1 MHHNWHMRVRL
12 AWTLRALPR
21 FAILLTAVAELAS
34 GNILYGGFCVVA
46 LVLTLIPAIHARNLD
61 AGIPIELELAVLWLM
76 VTDMT
81 LGNSI
86 GLYRLP
92 WYDKTLH
99 LSSSMLVA
107 TIGFL
112 AIYLLHLTYNTR
124 FHPWLDGLA
133 ILLVTLGVG
142 ALWEIAEYVVDQLFG
157 LRTQGAPNLNALDD
171 TMFDLILDGVGGV
184 LGSVLGPL
192 YIRRSKRS
200 RHRVEAFARMIARR
214 DHTAMSGSRR
224 RRLR

>member
-1 MHHNWHMRVRL
+1 MRARL
-12 AWTLRALPR
+12 SWILRVLPR
-21 FAILLTAVAELAS
+21 SAILLTAVAELAS
-34 GNILYGGFCVVA
+34 GDHLYGVFCVVA
-46 LVLTLIPAIHARNLD
+46 LVLTLLPAIHARTLD

-86 GLYRLP
+86 GLYRLA

-99 LSSSMLVA
+99 LSSSMLIA

-112 AIYLLHLTYNTR
+112 AIYLLHLTQNTR

-142 ALWEIAEYVVDQLFG
+142 ALWEIAEFAVDRLFG
-157 LRTQGAPNLNALDD
+157 LRTQGSPNLDAITD
-171 TMFDLILDGVGGV
+171 TMFDLILDGIGGV
-184 LGSVLGPL
+184 LGAVLGPL
-192 YIRRSKRS
+192 YMRHSKRS
-200 RHRVEAFARMIARR
+200 RRRVEAFARLVANRGSAR
-214 DHTAMSGSRR
+214 A
-224 RRLR
+224 LAPVLE

>member
-1 MHHNWHMRVRL
+1 M
-12 AWTLRALPR
+12 
-21 FAILLTAVAELAS
+21 
-34 GNILYGGFCVVA
+34 A
-46 LVLTLIPAIHARNLD
+46 LVLTLLPAIHARNLD

-86 GLYRLP
+86 GLYRLA

-99 LSSSMLVA
+99 LSSSMLIA

-112 AIYLLHLTYNTR
+112 AIYLLHLTQNTR

-142 ALWEIAEYVVDQLFG
+142 ALWEIAEFAVDRLFG
-157 LRTQGAPNLNALDD
+157 LRTQGSPNLDAITD
-171 TMFDLILDGVGGV
+171 TMFDLILDGIGGV
-184 LGSVLGPL
+184 LGAVLGPL
-192 YIRRSKRS
+192 YMRHSKRS
-200 RHRVEAFARMIARR
+200 RRRVEAFARLVANRGSAR
-214 DHTAMSGSRR
+214 A
-224 RRLR
+224 LAPVLE

>member
-1 MHHNWHMRVRL
+1 MRARL
-12 AWTLRALPR
+12 SWILRVVPR
-21 FAILLTAVAELAS
+21 SAILLTAVAELAS
-34 GNILYGGFCVVA
+34 GDHLYGGFCVVA
-46 LVLTLIPAIHARNLD
+46 LVLTLLPAIHARNLD

-86 GLYRLP
+86 GLYRLA

-99 LSSSMLVA
+99 LSSSMLIA

-112 AIYLLHLTYNTR
+112 AIYLLHLMQTTR

-142 ALWEIAEYVVDQLFG
+142 ALWEIAEFAVDRLFG
-157 LRTQGAPNLNALDD
+157 LRTQGSPNLDAITD
-171 TMFDLILDGVGGV
+171 TMFDLILDGIGGV

-192 YIRRSKRS
+192 YMRHSKRS
-200 RHRVEAFARMIARR
+200 RHRVEAFARMVANRGR
-214 DHTAMSGSRR
+214 
-224 RRLR
+224 